1 MSDTATPYSVGQ
13 RWLSETETE
22 QGLGLITQVSGRM
35 LTILFPATDEVRH
48 YAAAEAP
55 LARYQLLA
63 DEQGQHADGWYFR
76 VTEVTQQHGINT
88 YIGVREDT
96 QESVRIPEPQLSAQ
110 VAVNHPMTRL
120 LAGKTDRLDMYRLRQ
135 QAQQHLQ
142 AWQQSQV
149 AGLLGAR
156 VNLLPHQLYIA
167 NQLADRYQPRVMLA
181 DEVGLGKT
189 IEAGYIMQRR
199 LLSGRSQRIIVI
211 VPDSLTHQWIIEL
224 QRRFALRFSLFDD
237 ERCEQAALDGGD
249 VFASEQLVLIPQSLL
264 RHPTWGPQL
273 TAVNWDLLVFDEAHQ
288 LHPEQPQF
296 ALMRELCQVTAGVLL
311 LTATPEQAGAEA
323 HFARLQLLDP
333 ERFYDHQAFVAEQQ
347 RYHELAPLVG
357 ALADAAGDSN
367 PLNATQ
373 TDALGEFLQRPLSTD
388 VLEDPAARQSLLD
401 ELLDMHGTGRVMFRN
416 ARAHVG
422 GFPERHLVPHELDS
436 EAAAI
441 DWLQQLLK
449 QHRPDKFILICKS
462 TAGALDLAEQ
472 LRIRFGLHAAV
483 FHEGLSV
490 LERDRAAAFFASPED
505 GCQLLICSEIGSEG
519 RNFQFAHHLILF
531 DLPEHPDLL
540 EQRIGRLDR
549 IGQQHPV
556 QVHVPYVIDGASEVW
571 FRWYDAMNAFTAPNA
586 VGDALYETF
595 VESVRE
601 LAEQQPLD
609 AMAVEQL
616 VMATEDKAEELRAQ
630 VAQGRDRLQELNAFR
645 PQPAQA
651 LVDRI
656 ETFTEENQL
665 EAFMQEFWARFG
677 VDYDELNTDSGWLR
691 PTDQLRT
698 PLADLPEE
706 GITVTFSRNY
716 ALAHEDVILLSW
728 DHPHV
733 QQALE
738 LLTEDAF
745 GSTCVAMLQNRAL
758 PAGAW
763 FLELTF
769 SSRAVAP
776 RELAV
781 QEFYPRQAIRVL
793 LDSQGR
799 DLSQKVPA
807 PSLDKQLQFMD
818 KKQARMIIKQ
828 LRPAL
833 QQAMVN
839 AVAPAEALQQPLI
852 EKTQQH
858 IETVL
863 SQQLARLQQLQ
874 KRNPMIRDDELAAIV
889 TRKTEL
895 LAALQQPLL
904 QLDTARVIVNIPA

>member
-1 MSDTATPYSVGQ
+1 MADTATPYAVGQ

-35 LTILFPATDEVRH
+35 LTVLFPATDEVRH

-63 DEQGQHADGWYFR
+63 DEQGQHAEGWYFR
-76 VTEVTQQHGINT
+76 VTDVVVQKGINT
-88 YIGVREDT
+88 YIGVRDDT
-96 QESVRIPEPQLSAQ
+96 QAAVKVPEPQLSAQ

-135 QAQQHLQ
+135 QAQFYLQ
-142 AWQQSQV
+142 AWQQSHV

-156 VNLLPHQLYIA
+156 VDLLPHQLFIA
-167 NQLADRYQPRVMLA
+167 NQLADRFQPRVMLA

-189 IEAGYIMQRR
+189 IEAGYIIQRR
-199 LLSGRSQRIIVI
+199 LLTGRSQRVIII
-211 VPDSLTHQWIIEL
+211 VPDALTHQWIIEL
-224 QRRFALRFSLFDD
+224 QRRFSLRFSLFDE
-237 ERCEQAALDGGD
+237 ERCEQAALDSD
-249 VFASEQLVLIPQSLL
+249 TVFATEQLILAPQSLL
-264 RHPTWGPQL
+264 RHERWAPAL
-273 TAVNWDLLVFDEAHQ
+273 SAVAWDLLVFDEAHQ
-288 LHPEQPQF
+288 LHPDQPQF
-296 ALMRELCQVTAGVLL
+296 QVMRDLCANTAGVLL
-311 LTATPEQAGAEA
+311 LTATPEQAGAKA

-333 ERFYDHQAFVAEQQ
+333 ERFYDHQAFVAEQEQ
-347 RYHELAPLVG
+347 YHQLAPVVG
-357 ALADAAGDSN
+357 ALADAKDANDT
-367 PLNATQ
+367 LNATQ
-373 TDALGEFLQRPLSTD
+373 IDALTAFIKRPLTAEQLQDTASRN
-388 VLEDPAARQSLLD
+388 ALLD

-422 GFPERHLVPHELDS
+422 GFPERCLQAHELEPEAS
-436 EAAAI
+436 EI
-441 DWLQQLLK
+441 EWLHGLLK
-449 QHRPDKFILICKS
+449 QHKTDKFILICKR
-462 TAGALDLAEQ
+462 TADALDLADQ

-505 GCQLLICSEIGSEG
+505 GCPLLICSEIGSEG

-531 DLPEHPDLL
+531 DLPAHPDLL

-556 QVHVPYVIDGASEVW
+556 QVHVPYVADSASEVW
-571 FRWYDAMNAFTAPNA
+571 YRWYDAMGAFTAPNA

-595 VESVRE
+595 IDSVRE
-601 LAEQQPLD
+601 LAEQLPLD
-609 AMAVEQL
+609 AMALEQL
-616 VMATEDKAEELRAQ
+616 SIATEDKAAALRAE

-651 LVDRI
+651 IVDRI
-656 ETFTEENQL
+656 EQFAEHHPV
-665 EAFMQEFWARFG
+665 APFMQDFWARFG
-677 VDYDELNTDSGWLR
+677 VDYDELNADSGWLR

-706 GITVTFSRNY
+706 GITVTFSRAY
-716 ALAHEDVILLSW
+716 ALAHEDVVLLSW

-745 GSTCVAMLQNRAL
+745 GSTCVAMLKNRAL
-758 PAGAW
+758 PAGTW

-769 SSRAVAP
+769 SSRVVAP

-781 QEFYPRQAIRVL
+781 QEFYPRQSIRVL

-799 DLSQKVPA
+799 DLSDKVA
-807 PSLDKQLQFMD
+807 TDGLDKQLQFMD
-818 KKQARMIIKQ
+818 KKQARLIIKQ

-833 QQAMVN
+833 QQAMVA
-839 AVAPAEALQQPLI
+839 AVQPAEAMQQPLLDRTKAQI
-852 EKTQQH
+852 EST
-858 IETVL
+858 L
-863 SQQLARLQQLQ
+863 SKQFERLQKLQ
-874 KRNPMIRDDELAAIV
+874 QRNPMIRDEELEAVQQRQQQLLKAI
-889 TRKTEL
+889 E
-895 LAALQQPLL
+895 QPLL
-904 QLDTARVIVNIPA
+904 QLDTARIIVNIPA

>member
-1 MSDTATPYSVGQ
+1 MSDTATSYAVGQ

-22 QGLGLITQVSGRM
+22 QGLGLITQVSGRL

-76 VTEVTQQHGINT
+76 VTDVIQQKGINT
-88 YIGVREDT
+88 YIGLREDN
-96 QESVRIPEPQLSAQ
+96 QESVRVPEPQLSAQ

-135 QAQQHLQ
+135 AAQHHLQ

-167 NQLADRYQPRVMLA
+167 DQLADRYQPRVMLA

-189 IEAGYIMQRR
+189 IEAGYIIQRR
-199 LLSGRSQRIIVI
+199 LLSGRSQRVIIV
-211 VPDSLTHQWIIEL
+211 VPDALTHQWIIEL
-224 QRRFALRFSLFDD
+224 QRRFALRFSLFDE

-249 VFASEQLVLIPQSLL
+249 VFASEQLILIPQSLL
-264 RHPTWGPQL
+264 RHAVWGPAL
-273 TAVNWDLLVFDEAHQ
+273 TAVDWDLLVVDEAHQ
-288 LHPEQPQF
+288 LHPEQPHF
-296 ALMRELCQVTAGVLL
+296 ALVRELCQVTAGVLL

-333 ERFYDHQAFVAEQQ
+333 DRFFDHQAFVTEQQ

-357 ALADAAGDSN
+357 ALADAKGETD

-373 TDALGEFLQRPLSTD
+373 IDALATFMQRPLSSDT
-388 VLEDPAARQSLLD
+388 LRDPATRATLLD

-422 GFPERHLVPHELDS
+422 GFPERHLVPHALSD

-441 DWLQQLLK
+441 DWLHQLLK
-449 QHRPDKFILICKS
+449 QQRPDKFILICRS
-462 TAGALDLAEQ
+462 TAAALDLAEQ

-505 GCQLLICSEIGSEG
+505 GCPLLICSEIGSEG

-549 IGQQHPV
+549 IGQQLPV
-556 QVHVPYVIDGASEVW
+556 QVHVPYIVDSASEVW
-571 FRWYDAMNAFTAPNA
+571 FRWYAAMAAFTAPNA
-586 VGDALYETF
+586 VGDALYGAF

-601 LAEQQPLD
+601 LAEQVPLD

-616 VMATEDKAEELRAQ
+616 ALATEDQAAALRAE

-645 PQPAQA
+645 PEPAQA
-651 LVDRI
+651 IVKRI
-656 ETFTEENQL
+656 ETFIEQHDL
-665 EAFMQEFWARFG
+665 EAFMQDFWARFG
-677 VDYDELNTDSGWLR
+677 VDYDELNAASGWLR
-691 PTDQLRT
+691 PTEQLRT

-706 GITVTFSRNY
+706 GITVTFSREY

-733 QQALE
+733 HQALE

-745 GSTCVAMLQNRAL
+745 GSTCVALLQNRAL
-758 PAGAW
+758 PPGTW

-799 DLSQKVPA
+799 ELSQKVPA
-807 PSLDKQLQFMD
+807 ASLDKQLQFMD
-818 KKQARMIIKQ
+818 KKQARLIIKQ

-833 QQAMVN
+833 Q
-839 AVAPAEALQQPLI
+839 
-852 EKTQQH
+852 
-858 IETVL
+858 
-863 SQQLARLQQLQ
+863 
-874 KRNPMIRDDELAAIV
+874 
-889 TRKTEL
+889 
-895 LAALQQPLL
+895 
-904 QLDTARVIVNIPA
+904 